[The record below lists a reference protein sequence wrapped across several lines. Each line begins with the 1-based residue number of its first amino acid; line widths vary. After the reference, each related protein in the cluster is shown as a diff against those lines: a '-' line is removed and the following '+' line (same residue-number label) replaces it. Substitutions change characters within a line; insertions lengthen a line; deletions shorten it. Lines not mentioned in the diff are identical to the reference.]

1 MGCNSSAPQD
11 PSVLQ
16 LTPRDLATLG
26 KHDDRVADSIVHSA
40 GDRAA
45 AAAAGA
51 APAAAR
57 RRASAHAR
65 AREAAE
71 RNASRVQA
79 TDYTSGQRV
88 TVNHDGRELEAIFV
102 RTYSKHDVVV
112 RLVGGEDAPA
122 PAPARSR
129 PRRAASAGARA
140 RAVTGLGPGE
150 TRVRRSAIVGHVSQ
164 IAARA
169 SNAGFTVDAYRAR
182 AEERR
187 AAAAA
192 TRRPQDGDDA
202 RISLLVQGQPGGLRW
217 ARSEDFAGAC
227 PFGLAT
233 FASVKDAH
241 DAAGALRR
249 DDAITHL
256 DGGLK
261 YKLLFELRSPPP
273 QPVLYELASR
283 GCIVC

>member
-1 MGCNSSAPQD
+1 MLQTQLCTVLVIVQRRPRRPRTTRLGARQSARGGRAQRE
-11 PSVLQ
+11 PSRRP
-16 LTPRDLATLG
+16 TT
-26 KHDDRVADSIVHSA
+26 
-40 GDRAA
+40 
-45 AAAAGA
+45 
-51 APAAAR
+51 
-57 RRASAHAR
+57 RRASA
-65 AREAAE
+65 
-71 RNASRVQA
+71 
-79 TDYTSGQRV
+79 
-88 TVNHDGRELEAIFV
+88 LFV
-102 RTYSKHDVVV
+102 RTYARDVVV

-187 AAAAA
+187 AAAAPLRDGPRTA
-192 TRRPQDGDDA
+192 TRPNIVARPGPA
-202 RISLLVQGQPGGLRW
+202 RRPAVGAQRRP
-217 ARSEDFAGAC
+217 AGAC

-241 DAAGALRR
+241 DAAGAPQGRCYHALGRR
-249 DDAITHL
+249 
-256 DGGLK
+256 
-261 YKLLFELRSPPP
+261 FE
-273 QPVLYELASR
+273 
-283 GCIVC
+283 I

>member
-1 MGCNSSAPQD
+1 MTI
-11 PSVLQ
+11 VLQ
-16 LTPRDLATLG
+16 TPLCTVLVIGSGGRG
-26 KHDDRVADSIVHSA
+26 RR
-40 GDRAA
+40 GPRR
-45 AAAAGA
+45 
-51 APAAAR
+51 PR

-79 TDYTSGQRV
+79 TDYTRASV
-88 TVNHDGRELEAIFV
+88 LIVNHDGRELEAIFV
-102 RTYSKHDVVV
+102 RTYSKRDVVV

-150 TRVRRSAIVGHVSQ
+150 TRVRRSAIVGPSHTLLGP
-164 IAARA
+164 RMP
-169 SNAGFTVDAYRAR
+169 AYRGRLPRAR
-182 AEERR
+182 AEEPR

-241 DAAGALRR
+241 DAAGRASQGRCYHALGRR
-249 DDAITHL
+249 
-256 DGGLK
+256 
-261 YKLLFELRSPPP
+261 FE
-273 QPVLYELASR
+273 
-283 GCIVC
+283 I